1 MENILF
7 WIIVGIVAGWLAKT
21 VVPGEGPRGIVGD
34 FIVGIVGAVTG
45 GFLFNTLVGY
55 SYGGWLGSIGV
66 AFVGA
71 IVFLFLLRTFSS
83 RLISQ
88 R

>member
-7 WIIVGIVAGWLAKT
+7 WIIVGVVAGWLAKM
-21 VVPGEGPRGIVGD
+21 VVPGEGPGGLVGD

-45 GFLFNTLVGY
+45 GFLFNSLMGH
-55 SYGGWLGSIGV
+55 SYGGWVGSTGV

-71 IVFLFLLRTFSS
+71 VVMLAVLRALHGRRIFT
-83 RLISQ
+83 R
-88 R
+88 